1 MKGLVNM
8 TNTKMTKREVL
19 NSMLENSVI
28 AENSVFKAYCEHE
41 LELLDNKK
49 ANKTPTK
56 TQIENGVLKALILD
70 LMDFDTC
77 YTCTQI
83 VKALCDERVSS
94 TQKGTALL
102 KSLAD
107 EGKVEIIRDKKS
119 TFYKRVA

>member
-1 MKGLVNM
+1 M
-8 TNTKMTKREVL
+8 TNKMTKREIL
-19 NSMLENSVI
+19 NAMLNDSNFIANENFV
-28 AENSVFKAYCEHE
+28 AYAKHE

-49 ANKTPTK
+49 ASKSITK
-56 TQIENGVLKALILD
+56 TQARNEVLKVDILD
-70 LMDFDTC
+70 LMEKDTC

-83 VKALCDERVSS
+83 VKMLNSEDVQS

-102 KSLAD
+102 KGLAD

>member
-1 MKGLVNM
+1 M
-8 TNTKMTKREVL
+8 TNKMTKREIL
-19 NSMLENSVI
+19 NAMLNDSNFVANENFV
-28 AENSVFKAYCEHE
+28 AYAKHE

-49 ANKTPTK
+49 ANKTMSK
-56 TQIENGVLKALILD
+56 TQVRNEVLKGEILD
-70 LMDFDTC
+70 LMEEDAC

-83 VKALCDERVSS
+83 VKMLDSEDVQS

-102 KSLAD
+102 KGLAD